1 MNNETIK
8 QELEEQIPR
17 TISQLRM
24 VDGKFT
30 AYFSGSDETIN
41 GHWEYWEY
49 AKIFDSLKEFMKYAE
64 DFFKLT

>member
-1 MNNETIK
+1 
-8 QELEEQIPR
+8 
-17 TISQLRM
+17 M

-49 AKIFDSLKEFMKYAE
+49 AKIFDSLKEFVKYAE